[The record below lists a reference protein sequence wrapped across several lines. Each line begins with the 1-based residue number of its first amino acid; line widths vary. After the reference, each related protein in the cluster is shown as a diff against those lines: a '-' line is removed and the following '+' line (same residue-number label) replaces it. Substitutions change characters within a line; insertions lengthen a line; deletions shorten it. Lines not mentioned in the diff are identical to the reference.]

1 MQPDSTF
8 PGSELD
14 MSNMT
19 AESDKSK
26 TEKFSQLRLYP
37 KTHLLSLP
45 LNLETLGKIMSDCL
59 MSDVMYDV

>member
-26 TEKFSQLRLYP
+26 TEQFSPLCLYP
-37 KTHLLSLP
+37 
-45 LNLETLGKIMSDCL
+45 
-59 MSDVMYDV
+59 